1 MLDNFGA
8 EPLKAVAAK
17 LKAEFPA
24 LVIEARRLSR
34 ASLAR
39 ARSHAPCVT
48 AAALSQASGGITSA
62 TMAEFFSEHVDVISQ
77 GALTQGYDCVDFSL
91 KVSSRAFPD
100 APQAGTA

>member
-1 MLDNFGA
+1 M
-8 EPLKAVAAK
+8 PLLA
-17 LKAEFPA
+17 F
-24 LVIEARRLSR
+24 SR
-34 ASLAR
+34 ALRSSL
-39 ARSHAPCVT
+39 SL
-48 AAALSQASGGITSA
+48 ALSQASGGITSA